1 MASHRPPSPL
11 VQRWLEWMDRHCA
24 LKGHPV
30 HLRYQCRE
38 SRKIACR
45 GASLWEDPH
54 VESSKKPAPPE
65 AARWLEWQERSCTVR
80 GHNAHLRYQCRE
92 SREQALRGCVVLD
105 VPEE

>member
-1 MASHRPPSPL
+1 M
-11 VQRWLEWMDRHCA
+11 VWEDRHCS

-38 SRKIACR
+38 SRKQSCR
-45 GASLWEDPH
+45 GAALMLEPDGLP
-54 VESSKKPAPPE
+54 SKERTPPE
-65 AARWLEWQERSCTVR
+65 AARWVEWLERSCTVR

-105 VPEE
+105 FPEE